1 MSRLALLTS
10 LLCVTLAACSGSS
23 GAGIEAL
30 QRAPDE
36 PTSYVTPAPEED
48 SGTVKVAPT
57 VEPDSGST
65 QDAGLEASVEQD
77 SGAPDSGLTDSGTL
91 DSGSAD
97 SGSVTPRF
105 GLAFNDV
112 AGERVA
118 ADLPAAYIA
127 GGQTQATWEGW
138 FKHDGFPAN
147 TQDLNGRLF
156 AHGGENVSCQV
167 VTPAPD
173 ASEAGKVECG
183 LVQEKS
189 IRSTIKVSGFGWF
202 HLALTY
208 DSGTFRL
215 FINGSPQGSAVTS
228 KVTLPAETTSPYD
241 TNPYGKVFF
250 GATSI
255 DKYSTTVTVDEFR
268 LTPIALYGGA
278 SFPPPKHLSP
288 NGADLLLL
296 LDDGAGTLAD
306 GNRARIYSASWVSVS
321 R

>member
-1 MSRLALLTS
+1 MSRLVLLTS
-10 LLCVTLAACSGSS
+10 LLCAALAACSGSS
-23 GAGIEAL
+23 GAGVEAF

-36 PTSYVTPAPEED
+36 PTSFVTPAPED

-57 VEPDSGST
+57 PDSGVE

-77 SGAPDSGLTDSGTL
+77 SSVPDSGPPDTG
-91 DSGSAD
+91 A
-97 SGSVTPRF
+97 VTPRF
-105 GLAFNDV
+105 GLAFHDV

-138 FKHDGFPAN
+138 FKHDGFPAD

-156 AHGGENVSCQV
+156 AHGGENVYCQV

-183 LVQEKS
+183 LMQEKS

-202 HLALTY
+202 HLALSY
-208 DSGTFRL
+208 NAGEFRL
-215 FINGSPQGSAVTS
+215 FVNGSPQGTATTS
-228 KVTLPAETTSPYD
+228 KVALPAETSSAFD
-241 TNPYGKVFF
+241 TNAYGKIFF
-250 GATSI
+250 GATSV

-268 LTPIALYGGA
+268 ILPWMMYGVG

-288 NGADLLLL
+288 SGADLLLL
-296 LDDGAGTLAD
+296 LDDGAGANAD
-306 GNRARIYSASWVSVS
+306 GNKARIYSAGWVQVS

>member
-10 LLCVTLAACSGSS
+10 ILCVALAACSGSS
-23 GAGIEAL
+23 GAGIEAF
-30 QRAPDE
+30 QRTPDE
-36 PTSYVTPAPEED
+36 PTSYVTPAPED
-48 SGTVKVAPT
+48 SGAVKVAPT
-57 VEPDSGST
+57 VEPDSGTT
-65 QDAGLEASVEQD
+65 QDAGVEASVE
-77 SGAPDSGLTDSGTL
+77 PDSGLTDSGTF
-91 DSGSAD
+91 DSGSTD

-156 AHGGENVSCQV
+156 AHGGENVYCQV

-183 LVQEKS
+183 LMQEKF
-189 IRSTIKVSGFGWF
+189 IRSTIKVTGFGWF
-202 HLALTY
+202 HLALSY
-208 DSGTFRL
+208 NAGEFRL
-215 FINGSPQGSAVTS
+215 FINGSPQGTATTS
-228 KVTLPAETTSPYD
+228 KVTLPPETVSALD
-241 TNPYGKVFF
+241 TNPYGKIFF
-250 GATSI
+250 GATSG

-268 LTPIALYGGA
+268 ILPWMMYGVG

-288 NGADLLLL
+288 SGADLLLL
-296 LDDGAGTLAD
+296 LDDGAGTFAD